1 MGDIADYYYDYDEV
15 VEELQNINKS
25 TKIDNPMS
33 KFSKV
38 KSVQGTGT
46 WNTQQGQTMYRFDYE
61 FEDGQKLQA
70 NHTEPNNHLNVGEM
84 AEYEVKRTH
93 PTYGDSGSVKKP
105 QEFPSGNTSGGGRSG
120 GHSDNLMGV
129 KVGHA
134 LNCASVI
141 IAPGSGDIP
150 QGQEK
155 EALKY
160 WARIIY
166 EASNELNEEFSK
178 ITE

>member
-1 MGDIADYYYDYDEV
+1 
-15 VEELQNINKS
+15 
-25 TKIDNPMS
+25 
-33 KFSKV
+33 
-38 KSVQGTGT
+38 
-46 WNTQQGQTMYRFDYE
+46 
-61 FEDGQKLQA
+61 
-70 NHTEPNNHLNVGEM
+70 
-84 AEYEVKRTH
+84 
-93 PTYGDSGSVKKP
+93 
-105 QEFPSGNTSGGGRSG
+105 
-120 GHSDNLMGV
+120 MGV

-166 EASNELNEEFSK
+166 EASNELNQEFSK